1 METGH
6 GPEEYSFMQEV
17 IKDEK
22 MDAKK
27 MAKKIGKWA
36 ALGIIFGVAAC
47 VSFYVLKP
55 WAETVFQKNPD
66 KVEIPKDDEIED
78 DEPDVQEQVKEQELT
93 IDSYRELNVLL
104 GELALEAKKSVVH
117 VSGIKQDQS
126 WIDGGYT
133 PSNQTSGLIVAD
145 NGRELLILTNYSSM
159 KDAQLFKVEFA
170 DGTEHEAVLKQK
182 DGNTDLAIFS
192 VAKSGITEAT
202 WEQIKVA
209 MLGRSNTFISGRTL
223 LAIGSPFGFKDGLG
237 YGIASSVDEM
247 ILHADG
253 EYNIIITDMPEAE
266 TASGFLFDAYGNVI
280 GVIDTKLDEE
290 AGTSTLSA
298 IGISDI
304 KSEIELMSNGKNV
317 PYIGI
322 LGTIITE
329 EISEAQGIPTGL
341 YVNEVQLDSPAMKA
355 GIQSG
360 DIITSVGETKIA
372 TMVDYHKAVI
382 AQEAGNTVRLTGQR
396 FGAENYVDIKFNI
409 TVGIIQ

>member
-253 EYNIIITDMPEAE
+253 EYNIIITDIN
-266 TASGFLFDAYGNVI
+266 S
-280 GVIDTKLDEE
+280 
-290 AGTSTLSA
+290 
-298 IGISDI
+298 I
-304 KSEIELMSNGKNV
+304 KVKPFFIYPPL
-317 PYIGI
+317 
-322 LGTIITE
+322 L
-329 EISEAQGIPTGL
+329 
-341 YVNEVQLDSPAMKA
+341 
-355 GIQSG
+355 
-360 DIITSVGETKIA
+360 
-372 TMVDYHKAVI
+372 
-382 AQEAGNTVRLTGQR
+382 
-396 FGAENYVDIKFNI
+396 
-409 TVGIIQ
+409 